1 MHSNYGFPSLKKII
15 KNTFKKPSNSSQ
27 KRMGIKITLMLID
40 KCYFKALFW
49 YFLSSLFCTKA
60 LFSNIHLGYINTG
73 EHFNL
78 PGHSIRVE
86 KVISTDPE
94 YRKER
99 ESHLVRKFNTF

>member
-1 MHSNYGFPSLKKII
+1 
-15 KNTFKKPSNSSQ
+15 
-27 KRMGIKITLMLID
+27 MLID

-78 PGHSIRVE
+78 PGHTKADMKVLVLE
-86 KVISTDPE
+86 KVKYTDPE

-99 ESHLVRKFNTF
+99 ESHLIRKFNTFYKGLNKKP